1 MLKVNIKTDAARTVF
16 EVEGRLADAWVEVL
30 RNCWEEIATAG
41 RAVTVMICAVSF
53 IDERGKALLA
63 EMHRGGAELVAEGC
77 MNRAIVE
84 EIKKGERQ

>member
-1 MLKVNIKTDAARTVF
+1 VF

-30 RNCWEEIATAG
+30 RNCWEEIAAAG

-63 EMHRGGAELVAEGC
+63 EMRRGGAELVAEGC